1 MEYPPLKI
9 TFVIFLI
16 LALATFFGHAFE
28 KGAVMFRFL
37 HSSDLHLG
45 KPFGGF
51 PEDVR
56 ARLRQARAGALPR
69 LAGLARAHGAGH
81 ILLAGDTF
89 DQTTPAPQVI
99 RHALN
104 AMRAEADVH
113 WWVLPGNHDHLHAS
127 ELWRQAATDAPENVT
142 LLLSAQPLTISPG
155 VTLLPAPATE
165 RSPGRDLTDW
175 FDRATTPE
183 GLRLGL
189 AHGSVTDF
197 GSSEDGAAAVIAPDR
212 ARRAGLA
219 YLALGDWHGA
229 RRIDARTWYS
239 GAPEADS
246 FKHDGT
252 PAALMVTLEGASDP
266 QVTPLPTATLHWQRI
281 ALTVEDGADAAAALN
296 AALPPL
302 DARAS
307 TLYRVQATGR
317 ARPQARAALD
327 HAIARAAPD
336 FLWHDVDLSA
346 LSLAHDTA
354 DLDLLDRQGALRAA
368 AQALAAE
375 ADDPALPAPDRATA
389 QAALSWLF
397 TYALD
402 EAE

>member
-1 MEYPPLKI
+1 MIAK
-9 TFVIFLI
+9 T
-16 LALATFFGHAFE
+16 
-28 KGAVMFRFL
+28 GAVMFRFL

-56 ARLRQARAGALPR
+56 ARLRQARAGALAR
-69 LAGLARAHGAGH
+69 LAGIARAHGAGH
-81 ILLAGDTF
+81 VLLAGDTF

-99 RHALN
+99 RQALN
-104 AMRAEADVH
+104 AMRAEADLR
-113 WWVLPGNHDHLHAS
+113 WWVLPGNHDHLNAS
-127 ELWRQAATDAPENVT
+127 ELWRQAAVDAPENVT
-142 LLLSAQPLTISPG
+142 LLLSAAPQAIAPG

-175 FDRATTPE
+175 FEGAATPE

-219 YLALGDWHGA
+219 YLALGDWHGT

-246 FKHDGT
+246 FKHADA
-252 PAALMVTLEGASDP
+252 PAALLVTLQGAAEP
-266 QVTPLPTATLHWQRI
+266 QVTALPTATLHWRRI
-281 ALTVEDGADAAAALN
+281 ALALADDADAAAAFE

-302 DARAS
+302 ETRAD
-307 TLYRVQATGR
+307 TLCRVQATGR

-327 HAIARAAPD
+327 RAIARAAPD
-336 FLWHDVDLSA
+336 FLWHVADLST
-346 LSLAHDTA
+346 LTLAHETG

-368 AQALAAE
+368 AQALASE
-375 ADDPALPAPDRATA
+375 AGDPALPAPARATA
-389 QAALSWLF
+389 EAALSWLF

-402 EAE
+402 EAG